1 MTDVSL
7 GQNQAGASN
16 PKFDDPSLVIAAAV
30 TAGDRLTTS
39 VEQLVFA
46 WLLSLPP
53 ERDPA
58 IAAGNLLDHYDS
70 SDSGPSGKQHRHST
84 QRLFETLEEVAAF
97 PRERLSR
104 LRTQRRRRR

>member
-1 MTDVSL
+1 MADVSL

-58 IAAGNLLDHYDS
+58 VAAGNLLDHYERSALKS
-70 SDSGPSGKQHRHST
+70 SQEPRRRST
-84 QRLFETLEEVAAF
+84 QRLFDTLAEVASF
-97 PRERLSR
+97 PRERLGR
-104 LRTQRRRRR
+104 FRAGRRRRR